1 MYGIRAD
8 ELDMHLI
15 IAESII
21 GFLLQHAGIKIQRRD
36 ISTNSHVCA
45 AAVPLLPRFGISP
58 ESLLNEC
65 KKTEC
70 GLHCSNM
77 RKHRNINIFEQVS
90 AKNGYL
96 CFDPTIEFI
105 NALCVRCTELLP
117 MPEMPQRIFFP
128 YSMEYACARLLTYY
142 CSGCRC
148 IMTDSVRTAL
158 FRCFALAGGFE
169 SKRLYDRA
177 VRSAERAV
185 LAAFGNPDGGKFG
198 GVQASAAAMLL
209 SSAKMTLM
217 QQFKGELTDYEN

>member
-1 MYGIRAD
+1 MKDMYGIRAD
-8 ELDMHLI
+8 ELDMHSI

-21 GFLLQHAGIKIQRRD
+21 DFLLQHTGIMIQRQD
-36 ISTNSHVCA
+36 ISMNSSVCA

-65 KKTEC
+65 EKTEC
-70 GLHCSNM
+70 GLPYSNM
-77 RKHRNINIFEQVS
+77 RKYRGINIFEQVS

-96 CFDPTIEFI
+96 CFNPTIEFL
-105 NALCVRCTELLP
+105 NSFCVRCTELLP
-117 MPEMPQRIFFP
+117 MPEMPQRIVFP
-128 YSMEYACARLLTYY
+128 CSTEYACARLLTYY

-169 SKRLYDRA
+169 TKRLYERA

-185 LAAFGNPDGGKFG
+185 FAAFGNPDGGKFG
-198 GVQASAAAMLL
+198 GVQASAAAILL
-209 SSAKMTLM
+209 SSAKMTLV
-217 QQFKGELTDYEN
+217 Q